1 MMMAPPNKN
10 SRMNV
15 LQEEKRRAAMKRA
28 EEQKER
34 EQAKKDAQVKKI
46 SVIFP
51 SEIVISMFVNCE
63 HFFVTKPNKFTN
75 FLV

>member
-1 MMMAPPNKN
+1 
-10 SRMNV
+10 
-15 LQEEKRRAAMKRA
+15 MKRA

>member
-34 EQAKKDAQVKKI
+34 EQAKKDAQVKI
-46 SVIFP
+46 SVICQ
-51 SEIVISMFVNCE
+51 IVISMIVNC
-63 HFFVTKPNKFTN
+63 
-75 FLV
+75 